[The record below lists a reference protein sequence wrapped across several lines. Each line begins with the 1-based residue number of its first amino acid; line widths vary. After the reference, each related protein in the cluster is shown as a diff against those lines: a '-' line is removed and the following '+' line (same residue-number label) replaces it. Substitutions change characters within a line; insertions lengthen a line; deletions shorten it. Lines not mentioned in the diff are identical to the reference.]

1 MALVKVKQFF
11 MSNEN
16 IAEEKRGSMY
26 ALYMTEVYAGKAAQ
40 PQMIKGVGYAEEA
53 DLLAFCERHAP
64 VDERLVKLS
73 VFHKQHPQITEGTL
87 WSYAKSGKLKTA
99 QKINGRWYID
109 REEAERFARQLENR
123 GEQKSLKSEFKQ
135 QGYISAQEYAAM
147 HQIDYQQFLRQ
158 LKEGLFPFEKADDV
172 YLIAKDTPFVR
183 YISLNNYAK
192 EHDIPYTK
200 VKRAADNEL
209 LKTAVKANNGR
220 WYIDAEEEPAFRY
233 VL

>member
-26 ALYMTEVYAGKAAQ
+26 ALYMTEVYAGKASK
-40 PQMIKGVGYAEEA
+40 PEMIKGVGYAEEA

-73 VFHKQHPQITEGTL
+73 AFHKQHPQITEGTL
-87 WSYAKSGKLKTA
+87 WRYAKSGKLKTA

-109 REEAERFARQLENR
+109 LDEAERFARQLENR
-123 GEQKSLKSEFKQ
+123 GEQKSLKSGFKQ
-135 QGYISAQEYAAM
+135 QGYISAQEYAAN

-172 YLIAKDTPFVR
+172 YLIAKNT
-183 YISLNNYAK
+183 AK
-192 EHDIPYTK
+192 EHDIPYKK
-200 VKRAADNEL
+200 VKRAADNEM

-220 WYIDAEEEPAFRY
+220 WYIDAEEEPDF
-233 VL
+233 

>member
-26 ALYMTEVYAGKAAQ
+26 ALYMTEVYAGKASK

-73 VFHKQHPQITEGTL
+73 EFHKQHPQITEGTL
-87 WSYAKSGKLKTA
+87 WRYAKSGKLKTA
-99 QKINGRWYID
+99 QKINSRWYID
-109 REEAERFARQLENR
+109 KDEAERFAKQLENR

-135 QGYISAQEYAAM
+135 QGYISAQEYAAN

-158 LKEGLFPFEKADDV
+158 LKEGLFPFEKADDM

-192 EHDIPYTK
+192 EHDIPYKK
-200 VKRAADNEL
+200 VKRAAENQWF
-209 LKTAVKANNGR
+209 KTAVKAKNGR
-220 WYIDAEEEPAFRY
+220 WYIDAEEEPDF
-233 VL
+233 

>member
-26 ALYMTEVYAGKAAQ
+26 AQYMSEVYAGKAVH
-40 PQMIKGVGYAEEA
+40 PQKIKGVSYAEEA
-53 DLLAFCERHAP
+53 DLLAFCEWHAP
-64 VDERLVKLS
+64 VDEQLVKLS
-73 VFHKQHPQITEGTL
+73 AFHKQHPQIAEGTL
-87 WSYAKSGKLKTA
+87 WNYAKSGKLKTA

-109 REEAERFARQLENR
+109 REEADQFAIQLENR

-135 QGYISAQEYAAM
+135 QGHISAQEYAAM

-172 YLIAKDTPFVR
+172 YLIAKDTLFVR

-200 VKRAADNEL
+200 VKRAADNEM

-220 WYIDAEEEPAFRY
+220 WYIDAEEEPAFR
-233 VL
+233 

>member
-26 ALYMTEVYAGKAAQ
+26 ALYMTEVYAGKASK
-40 PQMIKGVGYAEEA
+40 PEMIKGVGYAEEA

-64 VDERLVKLS
+64 VDERLVKLLA
-73 VFHKQHPQITEGTL
+73 FHKQHPQITEGTL

-109 REEAERFARQLENR
+109 REEAERLAKQLENR

-135 QGYISAQEYAAM
+135 QGYISAQEYAAN

-158 LKEGLFPFEKADDV
+158 LKEGLFP
-172 YLIAKDTPFVR
+172 IAKDTPFVR

-200 VKRAADNEL
+200 VKRAADNEM

-220 WYIDAEEEPAFRY
+220 WYIDAEEEPDF
-233 VL
+233 

>member
-1 MALVKVKQFF
+1 MALVRVKRFF
-11 MSNEN
+11 MSNED

-26 ALYMTEVYAGKAAQ
+26 ALYMTEVYAGKASK
-40 PQMIKGVGYAEEA
+40 PEMIKGVGYAEEA

-73 VFHKQHPQITEGTL
+73 AFHKQHPQITEGTL
-87 WSYAKSGKLKTA
+87 WRYAKSGKLKTA
-99 QKINGRWYID
+99 QKLNGRWYID
-109 REEAERFARQLENR
+109 RDEAERFARQLENR
-123 GEQKSLKSEFKQ
+123 GEQKSLKSGFKQ
-135 QGYISAQEYAAM
+135 QGYISAQEYAAN

-192 EHDIPYTK
+192 EHDIPYTN
-200 VKRAADNEL
+200 VKRAAENQWF
-209 LKTAVKANNGR
+209 KTAVKAKNGR
-220 WYIDAEEEPAFRY
+220 WYIDAEEEPEF
-233 VL
+233 

>member
-1 MALVKVKQFF
+1 MALVRVKRFF

-26 ALYMTEVYAGKAAQ
+26 ALYMTEVYAGKASK

-73 VFHKQHPQITEGTL
+73 AFHKQHPQITEGTL

-109 REEAERFARQLENR
+109 RDEAERFARQLENR
-123 GEQKSLKSEFKQ
+123 GEQKSLKSGFKQ
-135 QGYISAQEYAAM
+135 QGYISAQEYAAN

-158 LKEGLFPFEKADDV
+158 LKEGLFPFEKADDM
-172 YLIAKDTPFVR
+172 YLIAKNTPFVR

-220 WYIDAEEEPAFRY
+220 WYIDTEEEPEF
-233 VL
+233 

>member
-1 MALVKVKQFF
+1 MALVRVKRFF
-11 MSNEN
+11 MSNED

-26 ALYMTEVYAGKAAQ
+26 ALYMTEVYAGKASK
-40 PQMIKGVGYAEEA
+40 PEMIKGVGYAEEA

-183 YISLNNYAK
+183 YI
-192 EHDIPYTK
+192 
-200 VKRAADNEL
+200 AADNEM

-220 WYIDAEEEPAFRY
+220 WYIDAEEEPDF
-233 VL
+233 

>member
-73 VFHKQHPQITEGTL
+73 AFHKQHQQITEGTL

-109 REEAERFARQLENR
+109 KDEAEHFAKQLENR
-123 GEQKSLKSEFKQ
+123 GEQKSLNTEFRQ
-135 QGYISAQEYAAM
+135 QGYISAQEYAAN

-172 YLIAKDTPFVR
+172 YLIAKNTPFVR

-192 EHDIPYTK
+192 EHDIPYKK
-200 VKRAADNEL
+200 VKRAADNEM

-220 WYIDAEEEPAFRY
+220 WYIDAEEEPDF
-233 VL
+233 

>member
-1 MALVKVKQFF
+1 MALVRVKRLF
-11 MSNEN
+11 MSNED

-26 ALYMTEVYAGKAAQ
+26 ALYMTEVYAGKASK
-40 PQMIKGVGYAEEA
+40 PEMIKGVGSAEEA

-73 VFHKQHPQITEGTL
+73 AFHKQHPQITEGTL
-87 WSYAKSGKLKTA
+87 WRYAKSGKLKTA

-109 REEAERFARQLENR
+109 LDEAERFARQLENR
-123 GEQKSLKSEFKQ
+123 GEQKSLKSGFKQ
-135 QGYISAQEYAAM
+135 QGYISAQEYAAN

-172 YLIAKDTPFVR
+172 YLIAKNTPFVR

-192 EHDIPYTK
+192 EHDIPYTN
-200 VKRAADNEL
+200 VKRAADNDL

-220 WYIDAEEEPAFRY
+220 WYIDAEEEPAFR
-233 VL
+233 

>member
-26 ALYMTEVYAGKAAQ
+26 ALYMTEVYAGKAAR

-73 VFHKQHPQITEGTL
+73 AFHKQHPQITEGTL

-135 QGYISAQEYAAM
+135 QGFISAQEYAAM

-183 YISLNNYAK
+183 YVSLNNYAK

-200 VKRAADNEL
+200 VKRASDNQL
-209 LKTAVKANNGR
+209 LKTAVKSK
-220 WYIDAEEEPAFRY
+220 
-233 VL
+233 

>member
-1 MALVKVKQFF
+1 M
-11 MSNEN
+11 
-16 IAEEKRGSMY
+16 
-26 ALYMTEVYAGKAAQ
+26 
-40 PQMIKGVGYAEEA
+40 
-53 DLLAFCERHAP
+53 LAFCERHAP

-73 VFHKQHPQITEGTL
+73 AFHKQHPQITEGTL
-87 WSYAKSGKLKTA
+87 WRYAKSGKLKTA

-200 VKRAADNEL
+200 VKRAADNEM

-220 WYIDAEEEPAFRY
+220 WYIDAEEEPDF
-233 VL
+233 

>member
-26 ALYMTEVYAGKAAQ
+26 ALYMTEVYAGKASK
-40 PQMIKGVGYAEEA
+40 PQMIKGVGYAQEA
-53 DLLAFCERHAP
+53 DLLDFCKRHAP

-73 VFHKQHPQITEGTL
+73 AFHKQHPQITEGTL

-109 REEAERFARQLENR
+109 REEAKQFAKQLENR
-123 GEQKSLKSEFKQ
+123 GEQRSLKSEFKQ
-135 QGYISAQEYAAM
+135 QGYISAQEYAAN

-172 YLIAKDTPFVR
+172 YLIAQDTPFVR
-183 YISLNNYAK
+183 YVSLNNYAK

-200 VKRAADNEL
+200 VKRAADNGM

-220 WYIDAEEEPAFRY
+220 WYIDAEEEPEF
-233 VL
+233 